1 MVYIFS
7 TLTGGQDYCLYER
20 ISNGNVILKKKIS
33 INGGA
38 NVANKK
44 LYTPKGVVTSVSDED
59 YEVLKQIS
67 EFNNHVARG
76 FLKVQKTKQD
86 ADEAVHDLQEKDAT
100 APLTDQSLSGV
111 DEVESGNKRKRKGK

>member
-1 MVYIFS
+1 M
-7 TLTGGQDYCLYER
+7 YER
-20 ISNGNVILKKKIS
+20 IGNGNVILKKKIS

-76 FLKVQKTKQD
+76 FLKVQKAKQD

-100 APLTDQSLSGV
+100 APLTEQSLSGV
-111 DEVESGNKRKRKGK
+111 DEVESGNKRKKKGK

>member
-20 ISNGNVILKKKIS
+20 IVNGNVILKKKIS

-59 YEVLKQIS
+59 YEV
-67 EFNNHVARG
+67 AR
-76 FLKVQKTKQD
+76 
-86 ADEAVHDLQEKDAT
+86 
-100 APLTDQSLSGV
+100 
-111 DEVESGNKRKRKGK
+111 R